1 MPPAAGRTA
10 PDRPRRAP
18 AGKAPRPGAP
28 PAGTARAGPA
38 AAGIEP
44 ELPPGARILPAGRR
58 FLPARGPCGPAAVRG
73 YSPAAASAL
82 ASGDSFAAG
91 SSLAAATAATA
102 SFAARTAPLA
112 MSVTEGFF
120 APA

>member
-1 MPPAAGRTA
+1 HRRTGHA
-10 PDRPRRAP
+10 VVLALSE
-18 AGKAPRPGAP
+18 GF
-28 PAGTARAGPA
+28 TATVLVLAER
-38 AAGIEP
+38 AGIEP

-58 FLPARGPCGPAAVRG
+58 FLPARGPRGPAAVRG